1 MLDIYK
7 HKKAIP
13 IDDDRFGAWRH
24 ITDPKAARTL
34 AYWLLGFLAFL
45 IILMFLPWT
54 QNIRSVG
61 KLTTLTPEDRPM
73 QLQTRIDGRIE
84 KWYVREGDTVLTG
97 DTIVFISEIKD
108 AYFDPALLQRT
119 REQIEAKESMGRSY
133 QEKIK
138 ALEDQIQS
146 ERSNLQLRLKMARNR
161 QQMAQRRVSIDSAEV
176 QASLINFQISEEQLL
191 RGEEM
196 FKKGV
201 MSLRDVESRR
211 NRMQE
216 ARAKLISAENKYA
229 NTQQELI
236 NATIDLNSIEQD
248 FLSKIFKIE
257 SDLGSA
263 MSELFKTDEEIS
275 KMENNYTNYSIRSR
289 YYHITAPRD
298 GQVVKIV
305 KSGIGETVA
314 AGDAIATLTSLQPN
328 LAVELYVRPVDLPLI
343 RIGTQAR
350 IIFDGWP
357 TIVFSGWPGVSI
369 GTFGAQVSAMDSDI
383 SSNGKY
389 RILVSP
395 DPNEEPWPEQLRVG
409 AGAQGLS
416 LLNTV
421 PIWYEIWR
429 QINGFP
435 PDYYYDE
442 NLPPAFVIP
451 QKEKKKK

>member
-1 MLDIYK
+1 MLNISK
-7 HKKAIP
+7 NKKPIP

-24 ITDPKAARTL
+24 ITDPKAARIL

-84 KWYVREGDTVLTG
+84 KWFVREGDTVLAG

-133 QEKIK
+133 QSKID
-138 ALEDQIQS
+138 ALEDQIRS
-146 ERSNLQLRLKMARNR
+146 EKSNLQLRLRMARNR
-161 QQMAQRRVSIDSAEV
+161 QQMAQRRVTIDSADV
-176 QASLINFQISEEQLL
+176 QAALINYQIAEEQLQ

-211 NRMQE
+211 NKLQE
-216 ARAKLISAENKYA
+216 TRAKLISAENKYA

-275 KMENNYTNYSIRSR
+275 TMENNYANYSIRSR
-289 YYHITAPRD
+289 YYYITAPRD

-314 AGDAIATLTSLQPN
+314 AGEAIATLTSLRPN

-343 RIGTQAR
+343 RIGTKAR

-369 GTFGAQVSAMDSDI
+369 GTFGARVSAIDSDI
-383 SSNGKY
+383 STNGKY

-395 DPNEEPWPEQLRVG
+395 DPDEEPWPEQLRVG

-421 PIWYEIWR
+421 PIWYEVWR

-451 QKEKKKK
+451 KEEKKKK